1 MSARKEISLP
11 ATLVIRDVRAYR
23 ATLQDALAAGITKL
37 NATTLTQI
45 DTAGLQLLAA
55 VVAAMRSDGKE
66 PKWRGVTAELA
77 DAAVSTDFSAALGLP
92 AQA

>member
-1 MSARKEISLP
+1 MSSRKEISLP
-11 ATLVIRDVRAYR
+11 ATLVIRDVRSYR
-23 ATLQDALAAGITKL
+23 STLQEALAAGITKL
-37 NATTLTQI
+37 NASTLTQV

-55 VVAAMRSDGKE
+55 AVAAMRSSGKE

-77 DAAVSTDFSAALGLP
+77 DAAASTDFSTALGLP

>member
-1 MSARKEISLP
+1 MSTRKEIALP

-23 ATLQDALAAGITKL
+23 VTLQEAIAAGITKL
-37 NATTLTQI
+37 NGAALTQV

-55 VVAAMRSDGKE
+55 TVAAIRSAGKE
-66 PKWRGVTAELA
+66 PKWRGVSAELA
-77 DAAVSTDFSAALGLP
+77 DAAACTDFSTALALP